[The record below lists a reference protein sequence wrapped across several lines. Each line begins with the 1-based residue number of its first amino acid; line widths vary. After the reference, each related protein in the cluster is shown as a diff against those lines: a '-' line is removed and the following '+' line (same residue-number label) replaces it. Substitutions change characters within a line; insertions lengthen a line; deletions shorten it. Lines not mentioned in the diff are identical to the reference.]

1 MPSPPAARFAI
12 NLIEDD
18 RHRLLLLLR
27 SKDKKMGPG
36 LWGLPA
42 GHIEP
47 GESAEDCSR
56 RENREE
62 LGEEFI
68 VEPIRRHP
76 PVRDTF
82 YGGKYEVHLFHYRY
96 VSGEVRLNEEH
107 TAFAWVTAE
116 EFRNYSVMDG
126 IDEDIFYLGI
136 WPRRFLREDK
146 LPKDMP

>member
-12 NLIEDD
+12 NLIEDE

-27 SKDKKMGPG
+27 NKTKQMGPG

-47 GESAEDCSR
+47 GESPEECSR

-62 LGEEFI
+62 LGEGFI
-68 VEPIRRHP
+68 VAPIKRHP

-82 YGGKYEVHLFHYRY
+82 YGGQYEIHLFHYRY
-96 VSGEVRLNEEH
+96 VSGDVRLNEEH
-107 TAFAWVTAE
+107 TAFAWVAAE
-116 EFRNYSVMDG
+116 EFRNYPVMDG

-136 WPRRFLREDK
+136 WPREFLRPEK
-146 LPKDMP
+146 LPRR